1 MVVGLLPFICLSER
15 FFQHAVGTSAGSL
28 SPRTNWNSLAEFEF
42 KLPTPD
48 QQCRISEMLWA
59 VDRSVVRALELLTSL
74 ETAKN
79 AEFRRGEAK
88 GTGLQRLESFT
99 ELISDGDHNPPKRT
113 ASGVPHVLVQNIRDG
128 SVNFDEC
135 TFISEEDFERVKK
148 RYVPRKNDVLI
159 VCVGATIGRAGM
171 VPDFVEFS
179 TDRSLAVV
187 RFDPAKVL
195 PEYGFALVTSDA
207 FQRQVQQNS
216 VGTAQPHLFL
226 GDIRRIQVAVP
237 TIPDQQRVIEVLGQL
252 GSAREAAAQHIL
264 RLESLREQLSLATL
278 GAGDV

>member
-1 MVVGLLPFICLSER
+1 MESEGFMDR
-15 FFQHAVGTSAGSL
+15 AVEISVGSL
-28 SPRTNWNSLAEFEF
+28 SPTINWTTLKVEEFD
-42 KLPTPD
+42 LPPLD
-48 QQCRISEMLWA
+48 QQCRIAEILWA
-59 VDRSVVRALELLTSL
+59 VDRASVCALELLTSL
-74 ETAKN
+74 ETVQK
-79 AEFRRGEAK
+79 AEFRRGESN
-88 GTGLQRLESFT
+88 GIGVQRLENFT
-99 ELISDGDHNPPKRT
+99 ELISDGDHNPTKRR
-113 ASGVPHVLVQNIRDG
+113 ASGVPHVLVHNIRDG

-148 RYVPRKNDVLI
+148 RYVPRKNDILI
-159 VCVGATIGRAGM
+159 VCVGATMGRAGV

-195 PEYGFALVTSDA
+195 PDYGFALVASDA
-207 FQRQVQQNS
+207 FQRQVQRSS

-237 TIPDQQRVIEVLGQL
+237 TIPDQQRVIEVLAQL

-264 RLESLREQLSLATL
+264 RLESLREQLSLAML
-278 GAGDV
+278 GVGDV